1 MASRSLTEVYILM
14 RNNASQNR
22 NIYSDVSCNDR
33 IALVPNGDDMEMG
46 CVPPSWSSI
55 VEDCQYILVRLK
67 IKLASLSELHS
78 KAISRPTF
86 NDSSQD
92 ELQIQNLSEDIT
104 RMYNGLY
111 RSIGQ
116 IYNEAS
122 HTNSHLEKKL
132 VSSVSRAL
140 VAEIQSLHHEFR
152 TMETNYKNKL
162 KTREDRSKAYFDA
175 QLFDEVKYED
185 DDDSGVDWSGQT
197 SLQIAEERIQ
207 EAMSRERDVD
217 VIVSSVIGLRDI
229 YRELQSLV
237 VHQGTVLDRIDY
249 QIETTQ
255 CQVKQ
260 ATTQLEKAAKYQR
273 GNKKM
278 VCIMILVV
286 TIILLI
292 FLLMLIKM

>member
-1 MASRSLTEVYILM
+1 MASRSLTAIYVLM

-22 NIYSDVSCNDR
+22 NIYSDVGCSDR
-33 IALVPNGDDMEMG
+33 IALVPNAEDVEMG
-46 CVPPSWSSI
+46 SVPPSWSSI
-55 VEDCQYILVRLK
+55 VEDCQYTLVRLK

-92 ELQIQNLSEDIT
+92 EIQIQSLSEDIT
-104 RMYNGLY
+104 RIYNGLY
-111 RSIGQ
+111 KSIGQ

-122 HTNSHLEKKL
+122 HTNSNLEKKL
-132 VSSVSRAL
+132 VSSVTRAL
-140 VAEIQSLHHEFR
+140 VAEIQTLHQEFR
-152 TMETNYKNKL
+152 TMDTNYKNKL

-175 QLFDEVKYED
+175 QLLDEVKYED

-207 EAMSRERDVD
+207 EAMARERDVD

-260 ATTQLEKAAKYQR
+260 ATTQLEKAARYRR

-278 VCIMILVV
+278 ICIICLVSV
-286 TIILLI
+286 IIFLI
-292 FLLMLIKM
+292 FVLIITKI